1 MTVHKKKKSR
11 RFRGSKTHGAG
22 IGSKHNKGAGSRG
35 GRGMSGSGKRAD
47 QKKPSIWKQPYFGK
61 FGFSS
66 KSRTAKPLPVN
77 IKTIEDRLDTLVKE
91 GKAKHEGGAYVINLA
106 DLGYNKLLG
115 TGNVTKKLMIT
126 TDFAAANAVE
136 KVKKAGGDV
145 KVLVAKKP
153 KKEKKTEEKKAE
165 EKKEAAANKEAKKEE
180 KAAPAKKGKSEAAQ

>member
-1 MTVHKKKKSR
+1 MTVHKRKKSR
-11 RFRGSKTHGAG
+11 RFRGSKTHGSG
-22 IGSKHNKGAGSRG
+22 IGSKHNKGAGNRG

-61 FGFSS
+61 NGFSS
-66 KSRTAKPLPVN
+66 KSRTPEPVPVN
-77 IKTIEDRLDTLVKE
+77 IKTIEDRLDVLVKA
-91 GKAKHEGGAYVINLA
+91 GKAKSEGGAYVINLA

-115 TGNVTKKLMIT
+115 TGNVTKKLLIT

-153 KKEKKTEEKKAE
+153 KKEKKTEET
-165 EKKEAAANKEAKKEE
+165 
-180 KAAPAKKGKSEAAQ
+180 AAPAKKEKSEKEE